1 MCLKSILSNLLK
13 NEIELVLIVWDLFDG
28 VSMLNKI
35 KIIIIKIQQIDL
47 E

>member
-13 NEIELVLIVWDLFDG
+13 NEIELVLIVWDLFDC

-35 KIIIIKIQQIDL
+35 KIIIIKRQQIDL